1 MSSIRV
7 IQSTSDSAC
16 PVLLTTQI
24 TEYRASTYPHP
35 FPPAHPRRRSQG
47 LSRLHLLILSDNG
60 VSPAAMEG
68 LAVCMQQVKGLRLV
82 TADSDDEQ
90 YADEYYNDPD
100 FYDEDYENGD
110 GFF

>member
-1 MSSIRV
+1 
-7 IQSTSDSAC
+7 
-16 PVLLTTQI
+16 
-24 TEYRASTYPHP
+24 
-35 FPPAHPRRRSQG
+35 
-47 LSRLHLLILSDNG
+47 
-60 VSPAAMEG
+60 MEG